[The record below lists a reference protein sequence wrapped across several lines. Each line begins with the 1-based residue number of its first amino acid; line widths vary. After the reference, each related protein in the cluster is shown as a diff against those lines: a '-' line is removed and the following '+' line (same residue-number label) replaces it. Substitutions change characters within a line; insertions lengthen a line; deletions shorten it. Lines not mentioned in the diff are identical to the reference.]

1 MMLRRLY
8 ESPFVRFAVVGGVA
22 TAVNYAVYV
31 VLVRCF
37 DDLWPALA
45 YFCAFCVSIVCNFL
59 LSSYFTFRV
68 RPSARR
74 AVRFLTAHLINL
86 VNELVLLE
94 IWLWAGVPKLYAP
107 LCVFLVAF
115 PVNFLMVRFRPARA
129 FEILKKRTLPCD
141 ARQGL
146 LLHLFG
152 CSLGYFLILGSSSPY
167 FFFRSSALS
176 HSPSSIASTPHA
188 TKISIGRV

>member
-107 LCVFLVAF
+107 LCVFRLSGQF
-115 PVNFLMVRFRPARA
+115 PDGALRPARA

>member
-1 MMLRRLY
+1 MRVRSCASPWWEASPRR
-8 ESPFVRFAVVGGVA
+8 SITPFTSCWCG
-22 TAVNYAVYV
+22 
-31 VLVRCF
+31 
-37 DDLWPALA
+37 
-45 YFCAFCVSIVCNFL
+45 VSIVCNFL

-115 PVNFLMVRFRPARA
+115 PVNFLMVRFALRGR
-129 FEILKKRTLPCD
+129 LK
-141 ARQGL
+141 
-146 LLHLFG
+146 
-152 CSLGYFLILGSSSPY
+152 S
-167 FFFRSSALS
+167 
-176 HSPSSIASTPHA
+176 
-188 TKISIGRV
+188 

>member
-1 MMLRRLY
+1 MRVRSCASPWWEASPRRSITPFTSCWCGVSTTSGRPCLFLRLLRQHRLQL
-8 ESPFVRFAVVGGVA
+8 SAVELFHLSGTALCPPCRAVPDGPPHQPCERTRTARNLAVGGRSE
-22 TAVNYAVYV
+22 T
-31 VLVRCF
+31 L
-37 DDLWPALA
+37 
-45 YFCAFCVSIVCNFL
+45 CA
-59 LSSYFTFRV
+59 
-68 RPSARR
+68 
-74 AVRFLTAHLINL
+74 AVRFSGRLS
-86 VNELVLLE
+86 
-94 IWLWAGVPKLYAP
+94 GQ
-107 LCVFLVAF
+107 F
-115 PVNFLMVRFRPARA
+115 PDGALRPARA

>member
-1 MMLRRLY
+1 MLRRLY

-37 DDLWPALA
+37 DNLWPALA

-68 RPSARR
+68 RPSGPPCRAVPDGPPHQPCERTRTARNLAVGGR
-74 AVRFLTAHLINL
+74 SETLCAAVRFSGRLS
-86 VNELVLLE
+86 
-94 IWLWAGVPKLYAP
+94 GQ
-107 LCVFLVAF
+107 F
-115 PVNFLMVRFRPARA
+115 PDGALRPARA

>member
-115 PVNFLMVRFRPARA
+115 PDGALRPARA

>member
-1 MMLRRLY
+1 MSRVAMMLRRLY

-74 AVRFLTAHLINL
+74 AVRRDPESRAS
-86 VNELVLLE
+86 
-94 IWLWAGVPKLYAP
+94 
-107 LCVFLVAF
+107 CVFA
-115 PVNFLMVRFRPARA
+115 PRGSAHPRARTTFR
-129 FEILKKRTLPCD
+129 
-141 ARQGL
+141 
-146 LLHLFG
+146 
-152 CSLGYFLILGSSSPY
+152 
-167 FFFRSSALS
+167 
-176 HSPSSIASTPHA
+176 
-188 TKISIGRV
+188 GRC

>member
-86 VNELVLLE
+86 VNELVLLKS
-94 IWLWAGVPKLYAP
+94 G
-107 LCVFLVAF
+107 CG
-115 PVNFLMVRFRPARA
+115 RA
-129 FEILKKRTLPCD
+129 FRNSMRRC
-141 ARQGL
+141 A
-146 LLHLFG
+146 F
-152 CSLGYFLILGSSSPY
+152 FWSP
-167 FFFRSSALS
+167 FRS
-176 HSPSSIASTPHA
+176 
-188 TKISIGRV
+188 IS

>member
-37 DDLWPALA
+37 DDLWPALCPPCRA
-45 YFCAFCVSIVCNFL
+45 VPDGPPHQPCERTRTARNLAVGGRSETLCA
-59 LSSYFTFRV
+59 
-68 RPSARR
+68 
-74 AVRFLTAHLINL
+74 AVRFSGRLS
-86 VNELVLLE
+86 
-94 IWLWAGVPKLYAP
+94 GQ
-107 LCVFLVAF
+107 F
-115 PVNFLMVRFRPARA
+115 PDGALRPARA

>member
-22 TAVNYAVYV
+22 T
-31 VLVRCF
+31 VRCF

-115 PVNFLMVRFRPARA
+115 PVNFLMVRFALRGR
-129 FEILKKRTLPCD
+129 LK
-141 ARQGL
+141 
-146 LLHLFG
+146 
-152 CSLGYFLILGSSSPY
+152 S
-167 FFFRSSALS
+167 
-176 HSPSSIASTPHA
+176 
-188 TKISIGRV
+188 

>member
-74 AVRFLTAHLINL
+74 AVRFAVVTVTKNIIFINTF
-86 VNELVLLE
+86 
-94 IWLWAGVPKLYAP
+94 Y
-107 LCVFLVAF
+107 
-115 PVNFLMVRFRPARA
+115 
-129 FEILKKRTLPCD
+129 
-141 ARQGL
+141 
-146 LLHLFG
+146 
-152 CSLGYFLILGSSSPY
+152 
-167 FFFRSSALS
+167 
-176 HSPSSIASTPHA
+176 
-188 TKISIGRV
+188 ISIITNSN

>member
-107 LCVFLVAF
+107 
-115 PVNFLMVRFRPARA
+115 PARA

>member
-115 PVNFLMVRFRPARA
+115 PVNFLMVRFALRGRLKSRKNGPCRA
-129 FEILKKRTLPCD
+129 MR
-141 ARQGL
+141 
-146 LLHLFG
+146 
-152 CSLGYFLILGSSSPY
+152 
-167 FFFRSSALS
+167 
-176 HSPSSIASTPHA
+176 
-188 TKISIGRV
+188 GRVSFFIYSGVAWATS

>member
-22 TAVNYAVYV
+22 TAVNYAFYV

-37 DDLWPALA
+37 GDLWPA
-45 YFCAFCVSIVCNFL
+45 
-59 LSSYFTFRV
+59 YFTFRV

-115 PVNFLMVRFRPARA
+115 PVNFLMVRFALRGR
-129 FEILKKRTLPCD
+129 LK
-141 ARQGL
+141 
-146 LLHLFG
+146 
-152 CSLGYFLILGSSSPY
+152 S
-167 FFFRSSALS
+167 
-176 HSPSSIASTPHA
+176 
-188 TKISIGRV
+188 

>member
-45 YFCAFCVSIVCNFL
+45 YFCA
-59 LSSYFTFRV
+59 
-68 RPSARR
+68 
-74 AVRFLTAHLINL
+74 AVRFSGRLS
-86 VNELVLLE
+86 
-94 IWLWAGVPKLYAP
+94 GQ
-107 LCVFLVAF
+107 F
-115 PVNFLMVRFRPARA
+115 PDGALRPARA

-176 HSPSSIASTPHA
+176 QIPSSIASTPHA

>member
-1 MMLRRLY
+1 MRVRSCASPWWEASPRR
-8 ESPFVRFAVVGGVA
+8 SI
-22 TAVNYAVYV
+22 NAVYV

-45 YFCAFCVSIVCNFL
+45 YFCAFWRQHRL
-59 LSSYFTFRV
+59 QLSAVELFHLSGTALCPPCRAV
-68 RPSARR
+68 PDGPPHQPCERTRTARNLAVGGR
-74 AVRFLTAHLINL
+74 SETLCAAVRFSGRLS
-86 VNELVLLE
+86 
-94 IWLWAGVPKLYAP
+94 GQ
-107 LCVFLVAF
+107 F
-115 PVNFLMVRFRPARA
+115 PDGALRPARA

>member
-74 AVRFLTAHLINL
+74 AVRFLTA
-86 VNELVLLE
+86 
-94 IWLWAGVPKLYAP
+94 GVPKLYAP

-115 PVNFLMVRFRPARA
+115 PVNFLMVRFALRGR
-129 FEILKKRTLPCD
+129 LK
-141 ARQGL
+141 
-146 LLHLFG
+146 
-152 CSLGYFLILGSSSPY
+152 S
-167 FFFRSSALS
+167 
-176 HSPSSIASTPHA
+176 
-188 TKISIGRV
+188 

>member
-1 MMLRRLY
+1 MRVRSCASPWWEASPRR
-8 ESPFVRFAVVGGVA
+8 SITPFTSCWCGVSTTSGRPLPIFAPSG
-22 TAVNYAVYV
+22 
-31 VLVRCF
+31 
-37 DDLWPALA
+37 
-45 YFCAFCVSIVCNFL
+45 VSIVCNFL

-115 PVNFLMVRFRPARA
+115 PVNFLMVRFALRGR
-129 FEILKKRTLPCD
+129 LK
-141 ARQGL
+141 
-146 LLHLFG
+146 
-152 CSLGYFLILGSSSPY
+152 S
-167 FFFRSSALS
+167 
-176 HSPSSIASTPHA
+176 
-188 TKISIGRV
+188 

>member
-8 ESPFVRFAVVGGVA
+8 GCRFGRFGGGGGVPPGA
-22 TAVNYAVYV
+22 ISAVSV
-31 VLVRCF
+31 VLGGCSA
-37 DDLWPALA
+37 PPGPPLA
-45 YFCAFCVSIVCNFL
+45 FFCPFCVSFVCTFL
-59 LSSYFTFRV
+59 LSSFFPFRV

-115 PVNFLMVRFRPARA
+115 PVNFLMVRFALRGR
-129 FEILKKRTLPCD
+129 LK
-141 ARQGL
+141 
-146 LLHLFG
+146 
-152 CSLGYFLILGSSSPY
+152 S
-167 FFFRSSALS
+167 
-176 HSPSSIASTPHA
+176 
-188 TKISIGRV
+188 

>member
-1 MMLRRLY
+1 MNRVAVLLRALY
-8 ESPFVRFAVVGGVA
+8 ESSFVRFAAVGGVA
-22 TAVNYAVYV
+22 TAVNYATYV
-31 VLVRCF
+31 VLVRSF
-37 DDLWPALA
+37 DDLHPAVA

-74 AVRFLTAHLINL
+74 AVRFLAAHLINL

-115 PVNFLMVRFRPARA
+115 PINFLMVRFA
-129 FEILKKRTLPCD
+129 
-141 ARQGL
+141 
-146 LLHLFG
+146 LHG
-152 CSLGYFLILGSSSPY
+152 HRKS
-167 FFFRSSALS
+167 
-176 HSPSSIASTPHA
+176 
-188 TKISIGRV
+188 

>member
-74 AVRFLTAHLINL
+74 AVPDGPPHQPCERTRTARNL
-86 VNELVLLE
+86 AVGGRSET
-94 IWLWAGVPKLYAP
+94 
-107 LCVFLVAF
+107 LCAA
-115 PVNFLMVRFRPARA
+115 VRFSGRLSGQFPDGALRPARA

>member
-115 PVNFLMVRFRPARA
+115 PVNFLMVRFARA

>member
-176 HSPSSIASTPHA
+176 QKPSSIASTPHV